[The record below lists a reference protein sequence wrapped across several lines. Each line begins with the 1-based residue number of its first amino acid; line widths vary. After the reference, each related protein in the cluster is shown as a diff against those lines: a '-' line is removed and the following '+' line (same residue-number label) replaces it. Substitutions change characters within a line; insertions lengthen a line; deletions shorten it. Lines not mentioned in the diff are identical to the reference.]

1 MAPGRGGPDE
11 SEMSAR
17 EPLLRLTGL
26 HKDLGGGLSVRR
38 LLPSLPMRSIGPFV
52 FLDHFGP
59 VTVYPSSRM
68 DVRPHPHIGLATV
81 SYLFEGSLMH
91 RDSLG
96 SEQQIVPGDI
106 NWMTAGSGIVHSE
119 RRPASHACKTY
130 VNHGLQLWA
139 ALPRHLEQMEP
150 RFAHTPAADM
160 PCWRDGGA
168 LARLLVG
175 SGWGL
180 RSPVATVSDT
190 LLIDLELEAGA
201 RLELPALAQE
211 MAVYTVNAPVLL
223 NRTSIAE
230 HTLVPLPGD
239 ELPCTLKAGAESA
252 RVMVLGGAALDGKRH
267 LWWNFVA
274 SDKSLIERAAQRWED
289 NAFGKVPGDDE
300 RIPLPGHYIR
310 R

>member
-1 MAPGRGGPDE
+1 
-11 SEMSAR
+11 MSAR

-26 HKDLGGGLSVRR
+26 HKDLGGGMQVRR
-38 LLPSLPMRSIGPFV
+38 LLPSLPRRSVGPFI

-59 VTVYPSSRM
+59 VTVQPASHM

-81 SYLFEGSLMH
+81 SYLFEGALMH

-106 NWMTAGSGIVHSE
+106 NWMTAGRGIVHSE
-119 RRPASHACKTY
+119 RRPRSHAGSTY

-139 ALPRHLEQMEP
+139 ALPHAHEQADP
-150 RFAHTPAADM
+150 QFAHTPAAHI
-160 PCWRDGGA
+160 PAWRSGEVMV
-168 LARLLVG
+168 RLLIG
-175 SGWGL
+175 SAWG
-180 RSPVATVSDT
+180 RTSPVATLCDT
-190 LLIDLELEAGA
+190 LLVDLELDAGA
-201 RLELPALAQE
+201 NLELPALAE
-211 MAVYTVNAPVLL
+211 EVAIYTVTAPVHLDHED
-223 NRTSIAE
+223 IAE
-230 HTLVPLPGD
+230 HTLVPLPSGSA
-239 ELPCTLKAGAESA
+239 PHTLKAGPVPA
-252 RVMVLGGAALDGKRH
+252 RVMVLGGAALDGPRH

-274 SDKSLIERAAQRWED
+274 SDKSLIEQAAQRWED